1 MAINRKEFLKSLGG
15 LAALT
20 IIPRR
25 VLGGFLVLLSI
36 MILFNFVSLCV
47 TRKINSPFSNN
58 SLK

>member
-25 VLGGFLVLLSI
+25 VLGGEGHI
-36 MILFNFVSLCV
+36 APNDQ
-47 TRKINSPFSNN
+47 
-58 SLK
+58 